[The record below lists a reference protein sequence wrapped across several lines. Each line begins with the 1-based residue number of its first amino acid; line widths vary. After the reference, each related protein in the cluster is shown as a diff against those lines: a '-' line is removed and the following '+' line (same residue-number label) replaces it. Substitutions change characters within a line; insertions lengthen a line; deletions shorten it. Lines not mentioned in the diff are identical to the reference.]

1 MMRNTRN
8 KETAVHEAAVQH
20 GLMHNATE
28 DETMEKEEEKKEK
41 NKKEGKREKERKK
54 EKMIDIFCSIG
65 RWLGDEVNIMS
76 SNEKEQVGI

>member
-1 MMRNTRN
+1 MQRRTKQWRRRRR
-8 KETAVHEAAVQH
+8 KR
-20 GLMHNATE
+20 
-28 DETMEKEEEKKEK
+28 KK